1 MFWNKDTDIDV
12 DQLIEQLTI
21 DEGKVLEIY
30 HDHLGLPTVG
40 IGHLI
45 LDSDE
50 ESGQALGTKIT
61 EERCVEL
68 FESDLESV
76 NADCKILHEGW
87 DGYPQEVKQVIAN
100 MMFNLG
106 RPRLSAFKQMKA
118 AVDDHNWIE
127 AAIQMEDSKWAR
139 QVPNRANRL
148 CDRMRNIGF
157 VT

>member
-1 MFWNKDTDIDV
+1 MKDVSKERVDECFLDDIEKVINDCTILY
-12 DQLIEQLTI
+12 DNFYELPEEAQLI
-21 DEGKVLEIY
+21 
-30 HDHLGLPTVG
+30 
-40 IGHLI
+40 
-45 LDSDE
+45 
-50 ESGQALGTKIT
+50 
-61 EERCVEL
+61 
-68 FESDLESV
+68 
-76 NADCKILHEGW
+76 
-87 DGYPQEVKQVIAN
+87 IAN